1 MFFFFVINVL
11 YMMCG
16 MFKEFS
22 FVKNV
27 ILCLMGMFLL
37 LVLFRWSI
45 ICFIIELVDVI
56 FFEV

>member
-11 YMMCG
+11 YMMWG
-16 MFKEFS
+16 IFKEFS